1 MAGRVALSL
10 LVTFF
15 ITIGATVMT
24 TIQLEEIQHG
34 LERSVFR
41 REIQQMIQTIM
52 RVGSAYGKTQLVIMV
67 FTVIISAVGLTMLG
81 DPYALENLIAMY
93 VGLQLFGILGLF
105 LGPIGYLL
113 IKESVTVVDR
123 E

>member
-1 MAGRVALSL
+1 M
-10 LVTFF
+10 
-15 ITIGATVMT
+15 I
-24 TIQLEEIQHG
+24 
-34 LERSVFR
+34 
-41 REIQQMIQTIM
+41 QMIT